1 MCKNPKTISKLL
13 EQMIRSGSL
22 LDRDKCRP
30 CSVSSELAKDSGGA
44 RSVRGVSVTVSGLSR
59 RIPCAHG
66 RNAFM
71 WKGHYRVVRK
81 RELSSY

>member
-1 MCKNPKTISKLL
+1 MCKNPKTISKLV

-44 RSVRGVSVTVSGLSR
+44 SGASQGGQCDRVRSV
-59 RIPCAHG
+59 
-66 RNAFM
+66 
-71 WKGHYRVVRK
+71 
-81 RELSSY
+81 